1 MALSNPHG
9 QQANAATAI
18 RQAQTCDQKSKLN
31 DAEILAKLIFSQSIG
46 SGRHRLSLQLR
57 WRFHEYAANP
67 VTSPAIG

>member
-31 DAEILAKLIFSQSIG
+31 GAEILAKLIFSQLH
-46 SGRHRLSLQLR
+46 HR
-57 WRFHEYAANP
+57 NTP
-67 VTSPAIG
+67 